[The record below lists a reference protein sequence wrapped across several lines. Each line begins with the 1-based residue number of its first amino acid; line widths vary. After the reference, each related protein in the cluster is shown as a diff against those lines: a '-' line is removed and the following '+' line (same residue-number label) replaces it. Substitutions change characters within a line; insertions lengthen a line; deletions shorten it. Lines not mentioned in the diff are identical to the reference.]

1 MKLIIEYNQ
10 DNTWDFYVF
19 GDEKTFYKLV
29 KRNESN
35 EYSLWYF
42 EESKSETFVWEKIHE
57 SSGEAIGFVVA
68 GLSDAMKVHK

>member
-42 EESKSETFVWEKIHE
+42 EESKSETFVWEKL
-57 SSGEAIGFVVA
+57 
-68 GLSDAMKVHK
+68 LS